1 MVNKGVLNVLIK
13 SYNETISKKTKG
25 EILEFLEKY
34 PEKELD
40 YEKFRYAWNL
50 AVKASEEMKAKII
63 GFSEEF
69 DKIFEE
75 YSDIF
80 PDFNLSKNTV
90 RNEEFHI
97 KIKTLYS
104 RLRIDEEVQNMISE
118 LWAKDYRR

>member
-1 MVNKGVLNVLIK
+1 MSIEF
-13 SYNETISKKTKG
+13 YTETICEKTKG

-50 AVKASEEMKAKII
+50 AVKASKEMKENII

-80 PDFNLSKNTV
+80 PDFNLPENTV

-97 KIKTLYS
+97 KINDLYS

-118 LWAKDYRR
+118 LWAKDYIR